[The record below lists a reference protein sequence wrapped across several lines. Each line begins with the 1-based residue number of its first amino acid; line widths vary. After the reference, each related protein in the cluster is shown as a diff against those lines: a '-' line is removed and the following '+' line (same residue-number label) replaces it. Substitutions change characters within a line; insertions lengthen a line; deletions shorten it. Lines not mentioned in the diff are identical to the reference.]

1 MKHSEESFEADD
13 GLKIYYQVWK
23 PDTPIKA
30 VVQIVHGLAEHSS
43 RYMNVVNALIPA
55 GYAIYATDHR
65 GHGKSEGLRGYVNSA
80 NDYIDD
86 ERKLT
91 EIIKKQEGS
100 HPCFLLGHSMGSFIS
115 ILYASASPE
124 AFRGLILSGTGIRA
138 GDSISTFLILAVRLF
153 SRIWPKGKINTGL
166 SESISRD
173 PEVVK
178 AYMNDPMV
186 FPYITYRLG
195 AELLNVTKQL
205 PTKVSTIEIPI
216 LFQVGSDDQL
226 VFGATDLFK
235 FVNAT
240 DKTCKI
246 YPSLFHEVYNEPEA
260 DRTIVLNDLKE
271 WLENHL

>member
-1 MKHSEESFEADD
+1 MKHSEESFTTDD

-55 GYAIYATDHR
+55 GYAMYATDHR
-65 GHGKSEGLRGYVNSA
+65 GHGKSDGLRGYVNSA

-138 GDSISTFLILAVRLF
+138 GDSISAFLILAVRLF

-173 PEVVK
+173 PEVGK

-205 PTKVSTIEIPI
+205 PTKVSAIEIPI

-235 FVNAT
+235 FVNAA

-271 WLENHL
+271 WLESHL